1 MMKYT
6 SAEANKLLRQL
17 NEQYDTLL
25 SKAEQ
30 SASFVAAV
38 GEDIETVRPAY
49 DYASSEAEMTALLA
63 RIRTVKH
70 ALNVFN
76 STTAVP
82 EFGMTIDE
90 MLIYIPQLT
99 AKKRRLGAMQ
109 NRLPKTRERSYG
121 SSPVIE
127 YNYANYDIERAAA
140 DYIAVSEL
148 LAKAQTAL
156 DVVNNSATLEI
167 GL

>member
-1 MMKYT
+1 MKYT

-17 NEQYDTLL
+17 NEKYDTLYN
-25 SKAEQ
+25 KAEQ
-30 SASFVAAV
+30 SKSFIAAV
-38 GEDIETVRPAY
+38 GEDLEAVRPAY
-49 DYASSEAEMTALLA
+49 DYSASEAELEALLA
-63 RIRTVKH
+63 QIRTVKH

-76 STTAVP
+76 ATTLVP
-82 EFGMTIDE
+82 EFKMTIDE

-109 NRLPKTRERSYG
+109 NRLPKQRERSYG
-121 SSPVIE
+121 SSTIIE
-127 YNYANYDIERAAA
+127 YNYANYDIEKAAG
-140 DYIAVSEL
+140 DYNAVSEL

-167 GL
+167 EL